1 VVETRS
7 VRKQM
12 NAKDRLIFPLDVPDA
27 DQARKYVRL
36 LAKQVGVFKVGLEL
50 FVSEGPSI
58 VDVIADLTDAGIFLD
73 LKFHDIPATVQR
85 AIRSGSCL
93 QKVSFITVHCDPVLL
108 EAVVSEV
115 AEHMKILVVTVLT
128 SLDSKAL
135 LSLGIRQELAAEPI
149 QLVLQRA
156 AIAKQ
161 AGCAGIVCSGREVRA
176 VKKEFGEDLVVVTPG
191 IRPDWGDVE
200 QDDQARVVT
209 PYLAVKNG
217 ADYLVVGRPIST
229 ASDPAAA
236 AAKVVEEIERGF
248 LDRSSS
254 A

>member
-1 VVETRS
+1 
-7 VRKQM
+7 M

-27 DQARKYVRL
+27 AQARKYVRL
-36 LAKQVGVFKVGLEL
+36 LGNQVGVFKVGLEL

-58 VDVIADLTDAGIFLD
+58 VDAIADLTEAEIFLD

-85 AIRSGSCL
+85 TLRSSSCL

-115 AEHMKILVVTVLT
+115 ADHVKILVVTVLT

-135 LSLGIRQELAAEPI
+135 MSLGIREELAAEPI

-156 AIAKQ
+156 AMAKE
-161 AGCAGIVCSGREVRA
+161 AGCAGIVCSGREATA
-176 VKKEFGEDLVVVTPG
+176 VKNKFGEDLVVVTPG
-191 IRPDWGDVE
+191 IRPDWLEV
-200 QDDQARVVT
+200 QRDDQARVVT

-217 ADYLVVGRPIST
+217 ADYIVVGRPIST
-229 ASDPAAA
+229 ADDPVAAA
-236 AAKVVEEIERGF
+236 ARVVGEIERG
-248 LDRSSS
+248 LEDRKGSE
-254 A
+254 

>member
-1 VVETRS
+1 M
-7 VRKQM
+7 QM

-27 DQARKYVRL
+27 DQACKYVRL
-36 LAKQVGVFKVGLEL
+36 LTNQVGMFKVGLEL

-58 VDVIADLTDAGIFLD
+58 VDAITNLTDAGIFLD

-93 QKVSFITVHCDPVLL
+93 QKANFITVHCDPVLL

-115 AEHMKILVVTVLT
+115 DDTIKILAVTVLT

-135 LSLGIRQELAAEPI
+135 MSLGIREDLAAEPI

-161 AGCAGIVCSGREVRA
+161 AGCAGIVCSGREAAA
-176 VKKEFGEDLVVVTPG
+176 VKKKFGENLVVVTPG
-191 IRPDWGDVE
+191 IRPDWGDVDK
-200 QDDQARVVT
+200 DDQARVVT

-217 ADYLVVGRPIST
+217 ADYIVVGRPIRT
-229 ASDPAAA
+229 ADDPVEAATR
-236 AAKVVEEIERGF
+236 VVGEIEKGLQERQQ
-248 LDRSSS
+248 RT
-254 A
+254 

>member
-1 VVETRS
+1 
-7 VRKQM
+7 M

-36 LAKQVGVFKVGLEL
+36 LGNQVGVFKVGLEL

-58 VDVIADLTDAGIFLD
+58 VDAIADMTDAGIFLD

-93 QKVSFITVHCDPVLL
+93 KKASFITVHCDPVLL
-108 EAVVSEV
+108 EAVVTEV
-115 AEHMKILVVTVLT
+115 AGNINILAVTVLT

-135 LSLGIRQELAAEPI
+135 MSLGIARELAGEPI

-161 AGCAGIVCSGREVRA
+161 AGCAGIVCSGREATA
-176 VKKEFGEDLVVVTPG
+176 VKKKFGEDLLVVTPG

-200 QDDQARVVT
+200 KDDQARVVT

-217 ADYLVVGRPIST
+217 ADYIVVGRPIR
-229 ASDPAAA
+229 AAPDPVGA
-236 AAKVVEEIERGF
+236 AAKVVEEIEKG
-248 LDRSSS
+248 LQDRHQT

>member
-1 VVETRS
+1 
-7 VRKQM
+7 M

-58 VDVIADLTDAGIFLD
+58 VDAIADLTEAKIFLD

-85 AIRSGSCL
+85 AIRSASCL
-93 QKVSFITVHCDPVLL
+93 QKASFITVHCDPLLL
-108 EAVVSEV
+108 EAVVNV
-115 AEHMKILVVTVLT
+115 AADHLKILVVTVLT

-156 AIAKQ
+156 AMAKL
-161 AGCAGIVCSGREVRA
+161 AGCAGIVCSGREATA
-176 VKKEFGEDLVVVTPG
+176 VKKEFGEDLIVVTPG
-191 IRPDWGDVE
+191 IRPDWGEVKK
-200 QDDQARVVT
+200 DDQARVVT

-217 ADYLVVGRPIST
+217 ADYLVVGRPIRT
-229 ASDPAAA
+229 ADNPVEAAA
-236 AAKVVEEIERGF
+236 RVVEEIERGF
-248 LDRSSS
+248 QDRSASF
-254 A
+254 

>member
-1 VVETRS
+1 M
-7 VRKQM
+7 QM

-36 LAKQVGVFKVGLEL
+36 LGNQVGVFKVGLEL

-58 VDVIADLTDAGIFLD
+58 VDAIADLTNARIFLD

-93 QKVSFITVHCDPVLL
+93 QKASFITVHCDPVLL
-108 EAVVSEV
+108 KAVVTEV
-115 AEHMKILVVTVLT
+115 ADHIKILVVTVLT

-135 LSLGIRQELAAEPI
+135 LSLGIREELAAEPI
-149 QLVLQRA
+149 RLVLQRA

-161 AGCAGIVCSGREVRA
+161 AGCAGIVCSGREATA

-200 QDDQARVVT
+200 KDDQARVVT

-217 ADYLVVGRPIST
+217 ADYIVVGRPIRT
-229 ASDPAAA
+229 ADNPVEAAA
-236 AAKVVEEIERGF
+236 RVVEEIEKGLRHRQQG
-248 LDRSSS
+248 

>member
-1 VVETRS
+1 
-7 VRKQM
+7 M

-36 LAKQVGVFKVGLEL
+36 LGNHVGVFKVGLEL

-58 VDVIADLTDAGIFLD
+58 VDAIADMTDAGIFLD

-85 AIRSGSCL
+85 AIRSASCL
-93 QKVSFITVHCDPVLL
+93 KKASFITVHCDPVLL
-108 EAVVSEV
+108 EAVVTEV
-115 AEHMKILVVTVLT
+115 AGHINILAVTVLT
-128 SLDSKAL
+128 SLDSNDL
-135 LSLGIRQELAAEPI
+135 MSLGIREELAAEPI

-161 AGCAGIVCSGREVRA
+161 AGCTGIVCSGREATA
-176 VKKEFGEDLVVVTPG
+176 VKKKFGGDLIVVTPG

-200 QDDQARVVT
+200 KDDQARVVT

-217 ADYLVVGRPIST
+217 ADYIVVGRPIRT
-229 ASDPAAA
+229 APDPVGAAV
-236 AAKVVEEIERGF
+236 KVVEEIEKG
-248 LDRSSS
+248 LQDRQQT